1 MHISRLDPDHPNWE
15 ALAAHLAAHGDAS
28 WVLDGGGQPKNGRL
42 VFLGALVD
50 EQLVG
55 SLTLLKQ
62 PIEIPATEWA
72 EDRELCLRDAGGS
85 VLYEMF
91 VQTFS
96 VDEAYRRRGIG
107 RALQE
112 EALQQ
117 ARMLGCYQVRSW
129 SSLDKTA
136 NYELKLAMRFA
147 FHPAIYQTDSGLKV
161 SGGYFIRV
169 VQEF

>member
-1 MHISRLDPDHPNWE
+1 MHVSRLDPACPDWQ
-15 ALAAHLAAHGDAS
+15 ALAEHMAANGDAA
-28 WVLDGGGQPKNGRL
+28 WVLDDDGRPKSERL

-50 EQLVG
+50 GQIVG
-55 SLTLLKQ
+55 NLTFLKQ

-72 EDRELCLRDAGGS
+72 EDHDLSLREAGGG

-96 VDEAYRRRGIG
+96 VDEAYLRRGIG

-112 EALQQ
+112 EALRQ
-117 ARMLGCYQVRSW
+117 ARILGCYQLRSW
-129 SSLDKTA
+129 SSLDKIS
-136 NYELKLAMRFA
+136 NYELKLGMKFA

-169 VQEF
+169 VQE